1 VWGTNG
7 EGDRVCKG
15 VSDLRGGPGCQKN
28 ILGLNGQC
36 KKNFFLTKNISDN
49 CAKKKNKQKITT
61 MLSFCNT
68 IFPIAHRGSLHA
80 RNAFQHPVSLSICT
94 ERASPTIHPQT

>member
-15 VSDLRGGPGCQKN
+15 VSDLRGGPGGQKN

-36 KKNFFLTKNISDN
+36 KKKFVFLTKNISDN
-49 CAKKKNKQKITT
+49 CAKKKKKKRTT

-80 RNAFQHPVSLSICT
+80 RNAF
-94 ERASPTIHPQT
+94 